1 MTSLFVLSMGMAACG
16 IAESAETSVA
26 SKDAPDT
33 QDATAL
39 PARSLSLADIAA
51 MLEAVDKSEREM
63 RQRLAESAR
72 DEEQA
77 SEVDAA
83 AGMLLRAGRVDANAP
98 ADLVEYFEAADLDI
112 AIRAILN
119 RLASTIDATA
129 ARAKQL
135 DEDLDRLASDSA
147 KSTAWLA
154 TARRRQAPAAL
165 LAAIEMV
172 PNRSDELAREIK
184 AERDRLL
191 RILDRAQA
199 LRRAAEISQAEAAER
214 RAAIATHLRTA
225 SDLPIWRISATPGEI
240 DRSLQAARSRAERM
254 LDHLR
259 QHVAAILAI
268 AVVAFGLS
276 YALIIV
282 TRRRLAHD
290 DDTDP
295 FTRRAKQLFDAPI
308 AAALLMSLLA
318 LLRFGPAGPLAY
330 YDVLVS
336 LLPIPAVL
344 LARVMFGQ
352 RLRVTLYTLAAVL
365 VSLAWMGP
373 VVDPLPL
380 ASRLLLIAECIAVA
394 AALGWDLRRGN
405 LANTFPALSPAVVR
419 WAAVAT
425 IALLAL
431 AVAASIVG
439 AIGAARLL
447 RNLGL
452 VSLGLALILSVAMHL
467 LYGLIV
473 ALTETRAGRSLRI
486 FREGAQRGTPLRSA
500 CIDHTRVGGVG
511 GRDGASPRIAR

>member
-1 MTSLFVLSMGMAACG
+1 MTSLFVLSMGMSACG

-33 QDATAL
+33 QDAMAL
-39 PARSLSLADIAA
+39 PAQSLSLADIAA

-83 AGMLLRAGRVDANAP
+83 AGMLLRLRRVDANAP

-112 AIRAILN
+112 ALRNILN

-129 ARAKQL
+129 ARATQL

-199 LRRAAEISQAEAAER
+199 LRRAAETSQAEVAER

-225 SDLPIWRISATPGEI
+225 SDQPIWRTSATPGEI

-259 QHVAAILAI
+259 QHAPVILAI
-268 AVVAFGLS
+268 ATLGV
-276 YALIIV
+276 
-282 TRRRLAHD
+282 
-290 DDTDP
+290 
-295 FTRRAKQLFDAPI
+295 RAQLCADHCHAT
-308 AAALLMSLLA
+308 
-318 LLRFGPAGPLAY
+318 PA
-330 YDVLVS
+330 
-336 LLPIPAVL
+336 
-344 LARVMFGQ
+344 R
-352 RLRVTLYTLAAVL
+352 
-365 VSLAWMGP
+365 
-373 VVDPLPL
+373 
-380 ASRLLLIAECIAVA
+380 
-394 AALGWDLRRGN
+394 
-405 LANTFPALSPAVVR
+405 
-419 WAAVAT
+419 
-425 IALLAL
+425 
-431 AVAASIVG
+431 
-439 AIGAARLL
+439 
-447 RNLGL
+447 
-452 VSLGLALILSVAMHL
+452 
-467 LYGLIV
+467 
-473 ALTETRAGRSLRI
+473 
-486 FREGAQRGTPLRSA
+486 
-500 CIDHTRVGGVG
+500 
-511 GRDGASPRIAR
+511 PR

>member
-1 MTSLFVLSMGMAACG
+1 MSAGSHTVTRRAMTSLFVLSMGMAACG

-83 AGMLLRAGRVDANAP
+83 AGMLLRARRVDANAP

-112 AIRAILN
+112 AIRTILN

-191 RILDRAQA
+191 QILDRAQA
-199 LRRAAEISQAEAAER
+199 LRRAAEISQAEAAEQKGSHRYASTNCERPANMANQRHTRRDRSVVAGGSLPR
-214 RAAIATHLRTA
+214 RANARPPA
-225 SDLPIWRISATPGEI
+225 STCRSHSGDRDRGVRAQLCADHCHATP
-240 DRSLQAARSRAERM
+240 
-254 LDHLR
+254 
-259 QHVAAILAI
+259 
-268 AVVAFGLS
+268 
-276 YALIIV
+276 
-282 TRRRLAHD
+282 TR
-290 DDTDP
+290 
-295 FTRRAKQLFDAPI
+295 
-308 AAALLMSLLA
+308 
-318 LLRFGPAGPLAY
+318 
-330 YDVLVS
+330 
-336 LLPIPAVL
+336 
-344 LARVMFGQ
+344 
-352 RLRVTLYTLAAVL
+352 
-365 VSLAWMGP
+365 
-373 VVDPLPL
+373 
-380 ASRLLLIAECIAVA
+380 
-394 AALGWDLRRGN
+394 
-405 LANTFPALSPAVVR
+405 
-419 WAAVAT
+419 
-425 IALLAL
+425 
-431 AVAASIVG
+431 
-439 AIGAARLL
+439 
-447 RNLGL
+447 
-452 VSLGLALILSVAMHL
+452 
-467 LYGLIV
+467 
-473 ALTETRAGRSLRI
+473 
-486 FREGAQRGTPLRSA
+486 
-500 CIDHTRVGGVG
+500 
-511 GRDGASPRIAR
+511 PR